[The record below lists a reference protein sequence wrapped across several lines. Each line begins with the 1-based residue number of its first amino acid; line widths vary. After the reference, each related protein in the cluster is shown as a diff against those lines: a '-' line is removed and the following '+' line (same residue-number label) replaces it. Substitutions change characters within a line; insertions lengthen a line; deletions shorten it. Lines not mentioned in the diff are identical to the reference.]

1 MPKIVLCQRKWFIKP
16 EPSTLKL
23 LPSSSAIIRCGQLL
37 IGECWDCCFCYL
49 FATKK
54 QKTSTISRINQL
66 EQVTGIEPAWS
77 AWKADVLPLN
87 YTCKSLA
94 DHTRFELV
102 IFSVTG
108 RHVGPLHQ
116 WSKRKRYYLKAKP
129 FLQAFARK
137 SFSFLKRRR
146 KRPPKRPFEN
156 VFSLNNFER

>member
-108 RHVGPLHQ
+108 RHVRPLHQ
-116 WSKRKRYYLKAKP
+116 WSVSARKNIPYSLTLGKRKKRESSNSP
-129 FLQAFARK
+129 FFT
-137 SFSFLKRRR
+137 
-146 KRPPKRPFEN
+146 PKN
-156 VFSLNNFER
+156 YWISTNCLTVSSST